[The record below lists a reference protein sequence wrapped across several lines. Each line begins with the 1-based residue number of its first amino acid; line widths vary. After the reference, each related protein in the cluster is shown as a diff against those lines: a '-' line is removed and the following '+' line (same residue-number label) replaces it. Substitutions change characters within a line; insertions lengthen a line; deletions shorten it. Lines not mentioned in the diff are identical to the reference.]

1 LLGSLTGAA
10 IGSQFGGGVGGHVA
24 GALIGAGVGGLIG
37 NRIGAS
43 LDEEDRR
50 RAYAAEIQA
59 LESGAAGAPVGWSN
73 PANGRYGS
81 VVPGPAYVD
90 AGRHCRAFTETIYI
104 DGRPQTARGTACRN
118 PDCSWTPLAWASEK
132 FCSRVTSIEMFT
144 LRVDTDWY
152 PGRRATTV
160 YNPGGTLIRKYRPF
174 EAV

>member
-1 LLGSLTGAA
+1 MTVGTTFARATFGVALLGLLAGCAGDPSGVYGPGPKENTGTLVGALTGAA

-24 GALIGAGVGGLIG
+24 GALIGAGVGGLVG

-59 LESGAAGAPVGWSN
+59 LESGAAGAPVGWRN

-81 VVPGPAYVD
+81 VVPGPYYAD
-90 AGRHCRAFTETIYI
+90 AGRRCRAFTETIYI

-118 PDCSWTPLAWASEK
+118 PD
-132 FCSRVTSIEMFT
+132 
-144 LRVDTDWY
+144 
-152 PGRRATTV
+152 
-160 YNPGGTLIRKYRPF
+160 GTWSPIG
-174 EAV
+174 